1 MTDAIGWLSVPRDGE
16 TENGDLVIV
25 RSEEGRTLLAV
36 VDALGH
42 GRHAAQVADAAAKYL
57 GSERLSRGVAHLMDG
72 LHAHLRSTRGAA
84 GLICV
89 LSGGTLEACGVG
101 NVEMRCEHARVP
113 IVLTPG
119 IIGGRLRSPRVF
131 SGELGSR
138 DRVVIFTDGVSSRFS
153 LKDVRNL
160 SPADACREILER
172 GRRTHDDATVLVAD
186 IGSRT

>member
-1 MTDAIGWLSVPRDGE
+1 MTEAVGWLSVPKDGE
-16 TENGDLVIV
+16 AENGDLVIV
-25 RSEEGRTLLAV
+25 RSENGKTMLAV
-36 VDALGH
+36 LDALGH

-57 GSERLSRGVAHLMDG
+57 GSAPVSRGVAHLMDG
-72 LHAHLRSTRGAA
+72 LHAHLRATRGAA
-84 GLICV
+84 GLICL
-89 LSGGTLEACGVG
+89 LSGGKLEACGVG

-131 SGELGSR
+131 SGELRST

-160 SPADACREILER
+160 SPADACREILVR